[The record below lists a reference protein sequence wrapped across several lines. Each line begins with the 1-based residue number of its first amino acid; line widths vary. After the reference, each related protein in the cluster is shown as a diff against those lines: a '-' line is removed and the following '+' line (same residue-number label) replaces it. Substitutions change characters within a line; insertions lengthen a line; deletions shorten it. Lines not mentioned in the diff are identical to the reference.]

1 MLSSTR
7 GQLLVASPDL
17 DDPNFRRT
25 VVLVIA
31 HDADGALGVV
41 INRPTDIS
49 VGEALVEWEG
59 VASEPACLHAGGP
72 VEPDS
77 AVALGVG
84 PPDPTGSSP
93 GGIVGLMGTV
103 DLDGRPDDY
112 RAVRV
117 FVGYSGW
124 GGGQLDSEIARG
136 DWIVVDATVGD
147 LTTAASESLWRDVL
161 RRQRGRVAMFA
172 TASEDPTL
180 N

>member
-1 MLSSTR
+1 M
-7 GQLLVASPDL
+7 ASPDL
-17 DDPNFRRT
+17 EDPNFRRT
-25 VVLVIA
+25 VVLVLA
-31 HDADGALGVV
+31 HDGDGALGVV

-49 VGEALVEWEG
+49 VGDALADWER

-77 AVALGVG
+77 AVALGEG
-84 PPDPTGSSP
+84 PPDSTAPSP
-93 GGIVGLMGTV
+93 DGIVGAMRTV
-103 DLDGRPDDY
+103 DLDGQPDDY

-136 DWIVVDATVGD
+136 DWIVVDAIVGD
-147 LTTAASESLWRDVL
+147 LTTATSESLWRDVL

-172 TASEDPTL
+172 TASEDPSL